1 MNLLDD
7 LRDLISSRS
16 EKEEAELTTDIQDKK
31 PENLRLEETRY
42 TPIEEA

>member
-1 MNLLDD
+1 MNLIDD
-7 LRDLISSRS
+7 LRELLNSRS
-16 EKEEAELTTDIQDKK
+16 EKEETELTTDIQSKK

>member
-1 MNLLDD
+1 MNLPSSI
-7 LRDLISSRS
+7 RDLISFES
-16 EKEEAELTTDIQDKK
+16 EKEETELTTDIQNKK